1 MKNVDQVD
9 KMDEFLEY
17 LKGLNPNYDL
27 ELIKKAY
34 LTAATMHNGQLR
46 KSGEPY
52 IIHPVETAKILAQ
65 LGMDEQTIVAG
76 LLHDVVEDTPYTE
89 EQLTEE
95 FGSEVA
101 LLVDGVTKLGNLV
114 FETKEEAQAEN
125 MRKMFLAM
133 SKDIRVLIIKLSDR
147 LHNMRTIDYMPPNKI
162 KEKCRETLEIYAPLA
177 NRLGMF
183 NMKFELEDIALK
195 HLEPE
200 FYSNLAKQINQ
211 RKEEREQQ
219 INKIIEQLKGAL
231 DKLNIHYEVKGRSKH
246 FYSIYRK
253 MRDKHKQLDE
263 IFDLMAV
270 RVLVD
275 TVKDCY
281 AVLGVVH
288 TMWRPIPGRFKDYIA
303 MPKSNM
309 YQSLHTTVFGDDEH
323 PFEIQI
329 RTYEM
334 HQIAEYGI
342 AAHWKYKEGI
352 KSDQEEGKLAWLRQT
367 LEWNKDMDDSKE
379 FMETLKMDLFS
390 NQVFVFT
397 PAGKVIELP
406 AGSTPIDFAYKIH
419 SAVGNKCIGA
429 KINGKMVPIDH
440 VLENGN
446 IVEIITS
453 ANSKGPNIDW
463 LKIAKSSNARN
474 KIRQWLKKENKSENE
489 EKGKSM
495 LEKYIRRKGY
505 DPQQI
510 IKTQR
515 INRVAKELKF
525 PNVEDLYSSLG
536 YGGTMLSKVLD
547 LLVKFYDEE
556 KQAELKKLKEIKNY
570 EHKPSKKKSE
580 NTGGISIK
588 GVDNLLIRLA
598 KCCNPVPGD
607 NIVGFITKGRGVSV
621 HRADCPNITSLPEE
635 ERARFIDVEWD
646 IEKQQATFETE
657 VAIVGEDRKGLFSD
671 LSKICEDMDVHITGV
686 IGKSNNDNTAS
697 ITLTVQI
704 SNVNQI
710 SQLIS
715 RFKSLMGVIDVY
727 RGSAQ

>member
-1 MKNVDQVD
+1 
-9 KMDEFLEY
+9 MDEFLDY
-17 LKGLNPNYDL
+17 LKGLNQNYDL

-34 LTAATMHNGQLR
+34 QTAERMHEGQLR
-46 KSGEPY
+46 RSGEPY
-52 IIHPVETAKILAQ
+52 IIHPVETAKILAD
-65 LGMDEQTIVAG
+65 LGMDDQTIIAG
-76 LLHDVVEDTPYTE
+76 LLHDVVEDTEYTE
-89 EQLTEE
+89 EMLEE
-95 FGSEVA
+95 DFGPDIV

-133 SKDIRVLIIKLSDR
+133 SKDIRVLIIKLADR

-162 KEKCRETLEIYAPLA
+162 KEKCKETLEIYAPLA

-200 FYSNLAKQINQ
+200 FYSNLAHQINQ
-211 RKEEREQQ
+211 RKEEREAH
-219 INKIIEQLKGAL
+219 IAKIIEQLKKAL
-231 DKLNIHYEVKGRSKH
+231 DKLNIHYEVYGRSKH

-270 RVLVD
+270 RILVD
-275 TVKDCY
+275 SIKDCY

-334 HQIAEYGI
+334 HEIAEYGI

-352 KSDQEEGKLAWLRQT
+352 KSDKEEDKLAWLRQT

-390 NQVFVFT
+390 NQVFVFS
-397 PAGKVIELP
+397 PAGKVVELP

-440 VLENGN
+440 TLENGN

-453 ANSKGPNIDW
+453 SNSKGPNIDW

-495 LEKYIRRKGY
+495 LDRYIRRKGY

-515 INRVAKELKF
+515 INRVAKELKCA
-525 PNVEDLYSSLG
+525 NVEDLYSSIG
-536 YGGTMLSKVLD
+536 YGGTMMSKVLD

-556 KQAELKKLKEIKNY
+556 KQAELKKLREIKNY
-570 EHKPSKKKSE
+570 EAKPGKKKSE
-580 NTGGISIK
+580 NTGGVTIK

-607 NIVGFITKGRGVSV
+607 DIVGFITKGRGVSV
-621 HRADCPNITSLPEE
+621 HRADCPNITSLSEDE
-635 ERARFIDVEWD
+635 KARFIDVEWD
-646 IEKQQATFETE
+646 LEKQNAIFETD
-657 VAIVGEDRKGLFSD
+657 VTIISEDRKGIFSD
-671 LSKICEDMDVHITGV
+671 ISKICEDMDVSITGV
-686 IGKSNNDNTAS
+686 IGKSNSDNTANIS
-697 ITLTVQI
+697 LTVQI

-710 SQLIS
+710 SHLMR
-715 RFKSLMGVIDVY
+715 RFRSMMGVIEVF
-727 RGSAQ
+727 RGSSR

>member
-1 MKNVDQVD
+1 
-9 KMDEFLEY
+9 MDEFLEY

-65 LGMDEQTIVAG
+65 LGMDEQTLVAG

-219 INKIIEQLKGAL
+219 INKIIGQLKGAL

>member
-1 MKNVDQVD
+1 
-9 KMDEFLEY
+9 
-17 LKGLNPNYDL
+17 
-27 ELIKKAY
+27 
-34 LTAATMHNGQLR
+34 
-46 KSGEPY
+46 
-52 IIHPVETAKILAQ
+52 
-65 LGMDEQTIVAG
+65 
-76 LLHDVVEDTPYTE
+76 
-89 EQLTEE
+89 
-95 FGSEVA
+95 
-101 LLVDGVTKLGNLV
+101 
-114 FETKEEAQAEN
+114 
-125 MRKMFLAM
+125 MFLAM
-133 SKDIRVLIIKLSDR
+133 SKDIRVLIIKLADR
-147 LHNMRTIDYMPPNKI
+147 LHNMRTINYMSPEKI
-162 KEKCRETLEIYAPLA
+162 REKSKETLEIYAPLA
-177 NRLGMF
+177 SRLGMF
-183 NMKFELEDIALK
+183 GIKFELEDIALK
-195 HLEPE
+195 QLEPE
-200 FYSNLAKQINQ
+200 FYKKLSQQIHQ
-211 RKEEREQQ
+211 RKEQRDAY
-219 INKIIEQLKGAL
+219 IKKIIEKLSEAL

-263 IFDLMAV
+263 IFDLTAV

-309 YQSLHTTVFGDDEH
+309 YQSLHTTVFGKDGL

-352 KSDQEEGKLAWLRQT
+352 HDGQNEEEKLSWLRQT
-367 LEWNKDMDDSKE
+367 LEWNRDMDNPKN

-390 NQVFVFT
+390 NQVYVFT

-419 SAVGNKCIGA
+419 SDVGAKCIGA

-453 ANSKGPNIDW
+453 PNSKGPSIDW

-474 KIRQWLKKENKSENE
+474 KIRQWLKKENKSENV
-489 EKGKSM
+489 EKGKAM
-495 LEKYIRRKGY
+495 LDRYIRRKGY

-515 INRVAKELKF
+515 INRVAKELKCSSA
-525 PNVEDLYSSLG
+525 EDLYSSIG
-536 YGGTMLSKVLD
+536 YGGTLMSKVLD
-547 LLVKFYDEE
+547 LLVKFYEEE
-556 KQAELKKLKEIKNY
+556 KKSEQKKSEIKNF
-570 EHKPSKKKSE
+570 ESKSSSVKKKVD
-580 NTGGISIK
+580 NTGGVSVK
-588 GVDNLLIRLA
+588 GVDNLLIRFA

-607 NIVGFITKGRGVSV
+607 EIIGFITKGRGLSI
-621 HRADCPNITSLPEE
+621 HRADCSNLASLSEE
-635 ERARFIDVEWD
+635 EKQRFIEVEWD
-646 IEKQQATFETE
+646 VEKEFRSFETDITLL
-657 VAIVGEDRKGLFSD
+657 AEDRKGLFANI
-671 LSKICEDMDVHITGV
+671 SKICEDMDVHITGV
-686 IGKSNNDNTAS
+686 MGKSNSDNTAN
-697 ITLTVQI
+697 ITITVQI

-710 SQLIS
+710 AQLI
-715 RFKSLMGVIDVY
+715 RRLKSVEGMIEVH
-727 RGSAQ
+727 RGNS